1 MIICSQNLLPLK
13 FKSNSLWRKKRKT
26 HSSLA
31 LNSSM
36 LYTYIVS
43 SSQKYHDLVLI
54 CTSLIRSNVVVVQL
68 LSYPM
73 DCSMPG
79 FPVLHYSPGVCSNS
93 CLLSQWWHPTIS
105 YSVTH
110 FSCSQS
116 FPVSKSSNEVAFCI
130 RWPKYWS
137 FSFSICPSN
146 EYSGLI
152 SFRID

>member
-1 MIICSQNLLPLK
+1 MFYRKRCSSVT
-13 FKSNSLWRKKRKT
+13 KSFLT
-26 HSSLA
+26 LC
-31 LNSSM
+31 
-36 LYTYIVS
+36 
-43 SSQKYHDLVLI
+43 D
-54 CTSLIRSNVVVVQL
+54 
-68 LSYPM
+68 PM

-116 FPVSKSSNEVAFCI
+116 FPASKSSNEVAFCI

-137 FSFSICPSN
+137 FSFSISPSS
-146 EYSGLI
+146 EYSGLV
-152 SFRID
+152 SFRIDWFDLLAVRVNQKSLFHHHSLKASVFQCSPFFMVQLSHPYMTTGKTDIHKE